1 MLRRIM
7 PAIAG
12 GRRSR
17 QKPFVKVSVTTTLKF
32 WWSFEP
38 VKFLKWVESV
48 DHFTVPIAVD
58 IGLAVFAAGLV
69 TAILR
74 YILEMAA

>member
-1 MLRRIM
+1 LLVDDAAGSNLSSR
-7 PAIAG
+7 PALQ
-12 GRRSR
+12 RRS
-17 QKPFVKVSVTTTLKF
+17 KF

-48 DHFTVPIAVD
+48 DHFAVPIAVD
-58 IGLAVFAAGLV
+58 IGLAVFAAGLA

-74 YILEMAA
+74 YILEAAA